1 MKVYEEII
9 KDLDSFT
16 KFIVDN
22 DFAITC
28 DICDKYGLGC
38 AGRDCTNNTVKYLQM
53 DIIEENTPEGELP
66 QEEFNKF
73 INDYIRKLADKIN
86 DMDTYVCIN
95 YTRNHIEELEEKG
108 IIFNS
113 NQRELLSKEF
123 KRIESAIN
131 HLESLKSTID
141 KYK

>member
-1 MKVYEEII
+1 
-9 KDLDSFT
+9 
-16 KFIVDN
+16 
-22 DFAITC
+22 
-28 DICDKYGLGC
+28 
-38 AGRDCTNNTVKYLQM
+38 
-53 DIIEENTPEGELP
+53 
-66 QEEFNKF
+66 
-73 INDYIRKLADKIN
+73 
-86 DMDTYVCIN
+86 MDTYVCIN